1 MNSRDDSACPGL
13 VEVVRDE
20 AIVTV
25 ELCRPEKHNALSRG
39 LLEQLLLVLNSV
51 REQRDVRALVLASRG
66 SGAFCSGADLR
77 ELSGMSEA
85 EVIEFIALGKSCAM
99 ALEELP
105 FPTIAAV
112 HGSALGGG
120 LELALACDL
129 ITAASS
135 ASIGLPEVKLGI
147 IPGFGG
153 VPRLIR
159 RVGYSRAQQ
168 LVLRGEIISAGL
180 GLEWGLVNAV
190 GEPSDTRSIA
200 LSWAMEFGR
209 ASASAIRSA
218 KLALSDAYRLDFLA
232 GLDAETSSFMSAF
245 RNDDR
250 AEGIAAFLSRRA
262 PVFKSR

>member
-1 MNSRDDSACPGL
+1 MSRRDDTSRPGL
-13 VEVVRDE
+13 VEVVRNE

-39 LLEQLLLVLNSV
+39 LLEQLLLVLTAV
-51 REQRDVRALVLASRG
+51 REQRDVRALVLASQG
-66 SGAFCSGADLR
+66 SGAFCSGADIR
-77 ELSGMSEA
+77 EMSGMSEA
-85 EVIEFIALGKSCAM
+85 DMIAFLALGKSCAM

-120 LELALACDL
+120 LELVLACDL
-129 ITAASS
+129 IAAASS
-135 ASIGLPEVKLGI
+135 ASLGLPEVKLGI

-159 RVGYSRAQQ
+159 RIGYSRAQQ

-190 GEPSDTRSIA
+190 GEPGDTRSIA
-200 LSWAMEFGR
+200 LSWALEFGQ

-218 KLALSDAYRLDFLA
+218 KLALSDAYRLDLLA
-232 GLDAETSSFMSAF
+232 GLDAETSRFMSAF
-245 RNDDR
+245 RDDDR
-250 AEGIAAFLSRRA
+250 AEGIAAFLRRRA
-262 PVFKSR
+262 PVFNSR